1 MTPDPWTCPD
11 CDRTFARTGQT
22 HKCERWSVDHHTRS
36 KPAEIVDL
44 LTVSSQPRAP
54 SGASSSRR

>member
-22 HKCERWSVDHHTRS
+22 HKCERWSVDHHTPAASRPRS
-36 KPAEIVDL
+36 
-44 LTVSSQPRAP
+44 LTC
-54 SGASSSRR
+54 